1 VDRDGRISVPYV
13 GRIPV
18 AGQLPAQVAS
28 ATEEGLKGKA
38 IEPQV
43 LVSVV
48 QAASATA
55 VVAGDVTGGGRIP
68 LSVKGDRLLE
78 VIAQAGGIKAS
89 PIETFI
95 RLTRGGA
102 TAEVQLAT
110 LLKRP
115 DENIFI
121 EPGDVI
127 YVTRKPQTFT
137 ALGSVIRQGELGID
151 REEFNLSQALGMMG
165 GLNTVVADTTGVFL
179 FREENPAVLR
189 ALRPQ
194 SQLLAKQMPLKVIY
208 RLNFSD
214 PSAYFLAAKMPV
226 RQGDMVYVSNAPSV
240 DFVKIVSVLRLVA
253 QTTRSIQVADPNY

>member
-1 VDRDGRISVPYV
+1 MNVVKAAQRTVNKGPEAWFTGDVSVEMLVAAEEPGRMSAGRVTFQPGARTAWHSHPHGQALVVTDGRGRAQQWGGSV
-13 GRIPV
+13 R
-18 AGQLPAQVAS
+18 
-28 ATEEGLKGKA
+28 E
-38 IEPQV
+38 
-43 LVSVV
+43 
-48 QAASATA
+48 
-55 VVAGDVTGGGRIP
+55 
-68 LSVKGDRLLE
+68 
-78 VIAQAGGIKAS
+78 
-89 PIETFI
+89 
-95 RLTRGGA
+95 
-102 TAEVQLAT
+102 
-110 LLKRP
+110 
-115 DENIFI
+115 I